1 MKNMTTLTNQ
11 TGWKAHIISYFKV
24 QAIPLTVLL
33 LMIVVASILSPVF
46 FSKINFENLVVQV
59 AHTIVVSMGM
69 FICILTGGID
79 LSVGSAIAL
88 SGVLAAGFMRTMPV
102 GIALLLS
109 TLVCTMVGVLTGVII
124 SYLRIAPFVV
134 TLGMQSFIS
143 GVAYWY
149 SNSSPI
155 SWRNLAGAEIIST
168 IGSGKI
174 LGIPVLAIIWIVI
187 MLITMFLM
195 NKTLIGRF
203 MYGIGGNEIALNL
216 SGINIKKWL
225 IFPYAFS
232 GFCCGLGGILLMSRL
247 GVGSPSSGSGL
258 ELDCIAAVVIGGTSF
273 SGGKGIVSGVLIGAF
288 ILGIIN
294 NILDLLNVPAYP
306 QLMLKGTIII
316 LALIL
321 STIREKK

>member
-102 GIALLLS
+102 WIALLLS

-124 SYLRIAPFVV
+124 SYLRID
-134 TLGMQSFIS
+134 
-143 GVAYWY
+143 
-149 SNSSPI
+149 
-155 SWRNLAGAEIIST
+155 
-168 IGSGKI
+168 
-174 LGIPVLAIIWIVI
+174 
-187 MLITMFLM
+187 LI
-195 NKTLIGRF
+195 
-203 MYGIGGNEIALNL
+203 
-216 SGINIKKWL
+216 
-225 IFPYAFS
+225 
-232 GFCCGLGGILLMSRL
+232 
-247 GVGSPSSGSGL
+247 
-258 ELDCIAAVVIGGTSF
+258 
-273 SGGKGIVSGVLIGAF
+273 
-288 ILGIIN
+288 
-294 NILDLLNVPAYP
+294 DLF
-306 QLMLKGTIII
+306 
-316 LALIL
+316 
-321 STIREKK
+321 